1 MLGMPCL
8 NWNKLFGILMIS
20 DCMMD
25 VALKNILSEYQDV
38 FKDKLR
44 NYVLKSQFPFLLL
57 QNKNSIELN
66 LYLTDKKK

>member
-1 MLGMPCL
+1 
-8 NWNKLFGILMIS
+8 
-20 DCMMD
+20 MMD

-38 FKDKLR
+38 FKDKLG

-66 LYLTDKKK
+66 LYLTD

>member
-1 MLGMPCL
+1 MLGMPHL

-38 FKDKLR
+38 FKDKLG

-66 LYLTDKKK
+66 LYLTD